1 MIDITKVSEID
12 HIDFREYYPNKL
24 VFSWLDNKLN
34 SFEIYTIRFDSV
46 LDLMLSTQHI
56 FFRTAANTFGVANN
70 SNLVAVSLR
79 EWITYTFTVTTLIH
93 CLQMFWLRLNKRC
106 CCCCCCFIFT
116 LYVFSSIPF
125 RLYSANQGTHAYE
138 HTHTNTY
145 SLNNASDK

>member
-56 FFRTAANTFGVANN
+56 IFRTAANTFGVANN

-106 CCCCCCFIFT
+106 CCCCCCILFT
-116 LYVFSSIPF
+116 LYVFFFLFAYTARTKAHMLTSIRTPI
-125 RLYSANQGTHAYE
+125 
-138 HTHTNTY
+138 HT
-145 SLNNASDK
+145 A